1 MPHCGRKHI
10 ALFLS
15 ALRGGGAERAS
26 LDLARAF
33 NSLGCRVDLVL
44 CRREGEL
51 VSQVPRDI
59 RTVEVGVSPLHK
71 VIRSLVGLPP
81 ETAMALLGLLLRTLR
96 RKFRSLP
103 SLERYLLDERPDV
116 LLASTPIPNLL
127 ALWAVRLTG
136 VDTRLIIKQDSSLAT
151 SGRKGSDPF
160 RRQLPFLM
168 SRWYPQAHGI
178 IAVSGGIARELRDVL
193 GVPEEC
199 IRVIYNPVDLDR
211 IASLAAEPVDDPWFR
226 PGEPPV
232 ILAAGRLIPQK
243 DYPTLLHAFSR
254 LQQNEQV
261 RLLILGEGKERSRL
275 EAMIRDL
282 GLTAD
287 IRLPGF
293 QANPYAYMARAAV
306 FVLSSVSEGLA
317 TVVIEALAC
326 GRPVVSTDCPY
337 GPAEILG
344 NGKYG
349 RLVPIGN
356 PYALAYAIQSTLTV
370 KIDPVNGAKR
380 AKDFELGTVAQQYL
394 RFLFHD
400 APNSQGGEA
409 KLTG

>member
-1 MPHCGRKHI
+1 MPHGGRRHV

-15 ALRGGGAERAS
+15 ALQGGGAERAC

-33 NSLGCRVDLVL
+33 STLGCTVDLVV

-51 VSQVPRDI
+51 VSQVPREI
-59 RTVEVGVSPLHK
+59 RTVEVGVSPLYK
-71 VIRSLVGLPP
+71 VIHSLFRLPP
-81 ETAMALLGLLLRTLR
+81 ETTRALLGLLLRTLR
-96 RKFRSLP
+96 RKVRSLP
-103 SLERYLLDERPDV
+103 SLEGYLRAERPEV

-127 ALWAVRLTG
+127 ALWAVRLTAM
-136 VDTRLIIKQDSSLAT
+136 DTRLIIKQDSSLAT
-151 SGRKGSDPF
+151 TGRKGRDPF
-160 RRQLPFLM
+160 RQRLPFFM
-168 SRWYPQAHGI
+168 SRWYPEADGI
-178 IAVSGGIARELRDVL
+178 VAVSGGIARELGEMV
-193 GVPEEC
+193 GVPKER

-211 IASLAAEPVDDPWFR
+211 LASLAAEPLDDPWFR

-243 DYPTLLHAFSR
+243 DYPTLVQAFSR
-254 LQQNEQV
+254 LRRKTQA
-261 RLLILGEGKERSRL
+261 RLVILGEGKERSRL
-275 EAMIRDL
+275 EAAIRDS
-282 GLTAD
+282 GLAAD

-306 FVLSSVSEGLA
+306 FVLSSISEGLA

-349 RLVPIGN
+349 RLVPVGN
-356 PYALAYAIQSTLTV
+356 PDALAQAMQTTLTA
-370 KIDPVNGAKR
+370 KIDPGNGTRR
-380 AKDFELGTVAQQYL
+380 AKDFEVGAVAQQYL
-394 RFLFHD
+394 EFLFRD
-400 APNSQGGEA
+400 ARSG
-409 KLTG
+409 